1 MKTEILYEDGDILV
15 VRKAAGLA
23 TQTAR
28 AGQQDVISELKNHLE
43 ENLELTEVSEKRR
56 LPYLGVIHRLDQ
68 PVEGLLVFGKNRR
81 AAADLTRQLQTK
93 EEGGTFSKQY
103 YAVICGN
110 PADAEGELT
119 DYLYKKEG
127 NRAAV
132 TAEGEHP
139 GARRAVLRYTILK
152 RRPEEGL
159 ALADIQIDTGRFHQI
174 RAQMAH
180 AGMPILGD
188 SKYGN
193 EKSREL
199 ARSLGIQNVAL
210 CAYCLEFMHPDSKK
224 EMKFQIRPHGRAFSF
239 FSQL

>member
-1 MKTEILYEDGDILV
+1 MRTEIIYEDSHVLV
-15 VRKAAGLA
+15 VYKPGGLA

-43 ENLELTEVSEKRR
+43 ENLELTEVSEKRK
-56 LPYLGVIHRLDQ
+56 LPYLGVIHRL
-68 PVEGLLVFGKNRR
+68 VEGLLVFGKNRR

-224 EMKFQIRPHGRAFSF
+224 EMKFQ
-239 FSQL
+239 

>member
-43 ENLELTEVSEKRR
+43 ENLELTEVSEKRK
-56 LPYLGVIHRLDQ
+56 LPYLGVIHRL
-68 PVEGLLVFGKNRR
+68 EGLLVFGKNRR

-139 GARRAVLRYTILK
+139 GARRAVLRYT